1 MSEEQSTTTWST
13 GAGAVD
19 SVAGFVDSL
28 TADAEG
34 EGPDVIDAALGGA
47 GAVVDVVSSL
57 ANPLSA
63 VASAGVGWLLEHV
76 DFLREPLDALLGDP
90 DEINANVDQL
100 KQAALEM
107 KVIAQEHRE
116 DLGSAADWGGESGE
130 AFHGSMDRLAAEFEA
145 LGKTMDGTAAI
156 YALSGML
163 VCELR
168 SLVFGWISDLI
179 GELVAGALIA
189 AASAAPTFGGSIAAY
204 AGYAGVR
211 GATMATKI
219 AGRLGKLGSAM
230 GRMGGRLAELGTK
243 MDELAKGLERFGTVA
258 EVGGYAKGA
267 YDAAQPYD
275 VPPRP

>member
-34 EGPDVIDAALGGA
+34 EGPDVIDVALGGA

-145 LGKTMDGTAAI
+145 LGKTMDGTASI

-230 GRMGGRLAELGTK
+230 GRMGGRLTELGAK
-243 MDELAKGLERFGTVA
+243 MDELAKGLERFGTVV

-275 VPPRP
+275 VPPRS